1 MRPCPGGNKGQ
12 GWTGNE
18 KSRTLAGI
26 EGVKGDL
33 PLCRRNKNI
42 RFRRIMGNNCCH
54 QLYDTTFD
62 RKRAESE
69 LKNYIRKG
77 PRKDT
82 RSLVEA
88 LRDLPLEG
96 RSLLDIG
103 GGVGTIV
110 FELFKSG
117 IDRATHVE
125 LSSAYRRAF
134 LDEVEKQDLTDRV
147 RSCRGNF
154 VELQDQI
161 EPADLITLDKVI
173 CCYDNYVELV
183 GNSVAKAR
191 KWYAYSI
198 PRDVWWVRAVHW
210 LGERI
215 KKLRG
220 NTFTTFV
227 HPPDKIEELVVQAGF
242 KRIGQR
248 HQREW
253 LISIFEKN
261 S

>member
-1 MRPCPGGNKGQ
+1 M
-12 GWTGNE
+12 E
-18 KSRTLAGI
+18 
-26 EGVKGDL
+26 
-33 PLCRRNKNI
+33 
-42 RFRRIMGNNCCH
+42 NNCCH

-69 LKNYIRKG
+69 LKNYLRKG

-82 RSLVEA
+82 RFLVEA
-88 LRDLPLEG
+88 LRNLPLEG
-96 RSLLDIG
+96 RSILDIG
-103 GGVGTIV
+103 GGVGSIV

-125 LSSAYRRAF
+125 LSSAYRQAF
-134 LDEVEKQDLTDRV
+134 LDEVEQQHLTGRV
-147 RSCRGNF
+147 SSRQGDF

-183 GNSVAKAR
+183 SRSVAKAR

-210 LGERI
+210 LGEQV

-220 NTFTTFV
+220 NTFKTYI
-227 HPPDKIEELVVQAGF
+227 HPSDKIEQLVVQAGF
-242 KRIGQR
+242 KKIGQR
-248 HQREW
+248 YQREW
-253 LISIFEKN
+253 LMAVFEKE